1 MVSYLKSKHE
11 DHPKWLAYCMR
22 VIIFVFNILTAELT
36 VNPLTVVLDGQC
48 VIVLTVEFI
57 GKQSV

>member
-1 MVSYLKSKHE
+1 MYNDEGL
-11 DHPKWLAYCMR
+11 PL
-22 VIIFVFNILTAELT
+22 LTMT
-36 VNPLTVVLDGQC
+36 VKALTVVLYGQC